1 MDGVPR
7 VPEQRV
13 PEQPV
18 PLRFGLLGPVRA
30 WRGEEALST
39 GSPQQRALLAA
50 LLLREG
56 RTATAAELIDALW
69 GEEPPAQ
76 ALATVRT
83 YASRLRKL
91 LDPGMLVSESGG
103 YAVRGLGEDALDL
116 TRVRTL
122 VATAE
127 KARATGDL
135 GSARAALRRALEV
148 WDGEPSPGCR
158 ARTPRPS
165 VPGCRSGGCNWWR
178 CGWSWIWSRAATPRW
193 SPS

>member
-76 ALATVRT
+76 ALATVRKQDS
-83 YASRLRKL
+83 ALA
-91 LDPGMLVSESGG
+91 
-103 YAVRGLGEDALDL
+103 AVRKQEP
-116 TRVRTL
+116 TQ
-122 VATAE
+122 ATIPSSTPVTSAS
-127 KARATGDL
+127 AATDG
-135 GSARAALRRALEV
+135 RAAI
-148 WDGEPSPGCR
+148 EPM
-158 ARTPRPS
+158 PS
-165 VPGCRSGGCNWWR
+165 APTNT
-178 CGWSWIWSRAATPRW
+178 AH
-193 SPS
+193 